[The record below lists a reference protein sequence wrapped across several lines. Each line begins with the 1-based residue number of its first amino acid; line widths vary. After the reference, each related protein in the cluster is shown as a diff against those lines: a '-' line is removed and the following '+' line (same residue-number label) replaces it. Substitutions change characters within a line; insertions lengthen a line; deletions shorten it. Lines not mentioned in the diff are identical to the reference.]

1 MYIAIGVNLDGRKDV
16 LGMMD
21 ITKKWI
27 GRCQDWRQ
35 IHTQLAIYFSERM
48 PEQHHCAQMSRV
60 NKTAYAAL
68 DICTHWRYSAT
79 KAAAEQA
86 CCRLK

>member
-1 MYIAIGVNLDGRKDV
+1 MAAAASGFSLRRGFSGCHQNHVRSEGQIVKKAVCIAIGVNLDSRKDV

-27 GRCQDWRQ
+27 GRRQDWSQ

-48 PEQHHCAQMSRV
+48 PE
-60 NKTAYAAL
+60 
-68 DICTHWRYSAT
+68 
-79 KAAAEQA
+79 
-86 CCRLK
+86 

>member
-1 MYIAIGVNLDGRKDV
+1 MSAWLTFSLTFTNHVRSEGQIVKKAVCIAIGVNLDSRKDV

-27 GRCQDWRQ
+27 GRRQDWSQ

-48 PEQHHCAQMSRV
+48 PE
-60 NKTAYAAL
+60 
-68 DICTHWRYSAT
+68 
-79 KAAAEQA
+79 
-86 CCRLK
+86 